1 MAIKSKEFV
10 KALELL
16 KLATKVIN
24 SMPNKRVESDKY
36 TNSYVLVSEIENLI
50 RRNE

>member
-1 MAIKSKEFV
+1 MVIKSKEFV

-16 KLATKVIN
+16 KLAVKVIN
-24 SMPNKRVESDKY
+24 SSPNKRVESDKY
-36 TNSYVLVSEIENLI
+36 PNSYALASEIENLI